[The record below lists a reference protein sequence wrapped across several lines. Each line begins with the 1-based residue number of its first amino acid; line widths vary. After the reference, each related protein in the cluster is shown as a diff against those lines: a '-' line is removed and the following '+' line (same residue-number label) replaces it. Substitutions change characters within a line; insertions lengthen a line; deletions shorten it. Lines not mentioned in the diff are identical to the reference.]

1 MSKILVT
8 GGMGYIGS
16 HTVIELINKGY
27 EPVIADNLC
36 NSKIGVLDRIK
47 TITGVK
53 PAFYKIDL
61 KDKAA
66 LSEVF
71 KKEKFDDVIHFAGL
85 KCVPE
90 SVVKPLDYYKN
101 NIYSTIAL
109 IECMKEF
116 GVKNLVFSSSA
127 TVYGTPASVPITEE
141 FPTGGCTNPY
151 GQTKFMLELILKDV
165 QKADNSFNIALLRY
179 FNPIGAHE
187 SGLIG
192 EDPNGIPNNLVP
204 YITQVAVGKLP
215 CLNVCGNDYPTPDGT
230 GVRDY
235 IHVVDLA
242 KGHLAAIDK
251 LHTGCGLAVYNLGTG
266 KGYSVLQM
274 VEAFGKVVGKPIN
287 YRIAPRRAGDIA
299 ECYADCSLAL
309 KELGWK
315 AEYDLERMATDSWRW
330 QKNNPNGLE

>member
-215 CLNVCGNDYPTPDGT
+215 CLNVC
-230 GVRDY
+230 
-235 IHVVDLA
+235 
-242 KGHLAAIDK
+242 
-251 LHTGCGLAVYNLGTG
+251 
-266 KGYSVLQM
+266 
-274 VEAFGKVVGKPIN
+274 
-287 YRIAPRRAGDIA
+287 
-299 ECYADCSLAL
+299 
-309 KELGWK
+309 
-315 AEYDLERMATDSWRW
+315 
-330 QKNNPNGLE
+330 